1 LKKYK
6 LWTDLPY
13 AGEDKPP
20 SNPVDPLAWSWST
33 EYIQL
38 NAEGQLKD
46 RTAKTKNLRIQN
58 PHKIEWNRQLEI
70 VQETLENITD
80 EQIQIAKYWGAG
92 APTKQWTPIIDRLI
106 DTYSVTPPMAGRI
119 LKAVHAGINDTNVV
133 TWYVKFRY
141 NVARPNQLDHDLA
154 TILCTPRFPT
164 YVAGHAS
171 VAGCA
176 EVILS
181 YFFPPESSR
190 LKTLAEECA
199 LSRLYAGVHFPVD
212 LNQGLRL
219 GRQIGH
225 IVVHA
230 LKKEENSAH
239 EKIDVPF
246 KQELHAQLPP
256 PPYVQAIPFIFD
268 TPCQSKVRQ

>member
-1 LKKYK
+1 MGKYK
-6 LWTDLPY
+6 HWTDLPY

-20 SNPVDPLAWSWST
+20 SNPVDPLAGSWST

-38 NAEGQLKD
+38 NADGQLKD
-46 RTAKTKNLRIQN
+46 RNGKTIDLDIQN
-58 PHKIEWNRQLEI
+58 PNNIKWNQQLKV

-106 DTYSVTPPMAGRI
+106 DTYGVTPPMAGRI
-119 LKAVHAGINDTNVV
+119 LKAVHSGINDTTVV

-141 NVARPNQLDHDLA
+141 NVARPNQLDHDLT

-181 YFFPPESSR
+181 YFFPSESSR
-190 LKTLAEECA
+190 LKALAEEAA

-212 LNQGLRL
+212 LEDGLKL

-225 IVVHA
+225 IVVHT
-230 LKKEENSAH
+230 LKKEENSAS

-246 KQELHAQLPP
+246 TKDLHAQLPP
-256 PPYVQAIPFIFD
+256 PPYVQAIPFDFNQ
-268 TPCQSKVRQ
+268 PCTSKVRH